1 MFLASFGVP
10 CLPSPGSP
18 NAVITS
24 QPACSCESRAQRLRL
39 ILDRYYKDDEVAYL
53 PSIVDAAESS
63 PAAAAECARLIR
75 KFLYQDEWTHPYLQY
90 NAIML
95 LRILV
100 DNPGPSF
107 TRNINQKFV
116 DATKTLLRGGRDP
129 SVRQLLMDTL
139 DAFEVTI
146 QNQQRQNA
154 VDENLA
160 SLVAMWL
167 KEKEKAYKAY
177 GVGGFYA
184 DRPR

>member
-1 MFLASFGVP
+1 
-10 CLPSPGSP
+10 
-18 NAVITS
+18 
-24 QPACSCESRAQRLRL
+24 
-39 ILDRYYKDDEVAYL
+39 
-53 PSIVDAAESS
+53 
-63 PAAAAECARLIR
+63 
-75 KFLYQDEWTHPYLQY
+75 
-90 NAIML
+90 ML

>member
-1 MFLASFGVP
+1 MPYF
-10 CLPSPGSP
+10 PSHGSP
-18 NAVITS
+18 NALITPS
-24 QPACSCESRAQRLRL
+24 PACSCETRAKSLRL
-39 ILDRYYKDDEVAYL
+39 ILGHSYKDDEVAYL

-63 PAAAAECARLIR
+63 PAAAAECARVIR
-75 KFLYQDEWTHPYLQY
+75 KFLYQDEWSHPYLQY

-146 QNQQRQNA
+146 QNQQRQNS

-160 SLVAMWL
+160 PLVTMWL
-167 KEKEKAYKAY
+167 KEKEKAYKTY
-177 GVGGFYA
+177 GVGSLA
-184 DRPR
+184 DPPSTVRY